1 VRRRRWKR
9 GLFWTA
15 LIFALLL
22 VWLIAQ
28 VLRAAE
34 ATVSAARILT
44 QSPKRAT

>member
-1 VRRRRWKR
+1 VRRARWKR
-9 GLFWTA
+9 RLFWAA

-34 ATVSAARILT
+34 ATVSAARVLS
-44 QSPKRAT
+44 QNPKRAT

>member
-34 ATVSAARILT
+34 ATAAAARSAL
-44 QSPKRAT
+44 QLDGS